1 MLTEYK
7 STNPPLSVTIKVYKF
22 SDTKLILRDNGR
34 FRFIP
39 ATVIE
44 TAFDIIREYGIDS
57 WEEYKNRMTGLIG
70 GFQSV
75 NYWDGE
81 KMVGSSTNNNPDS
94 GVAYTALRNLFTTA
108 RL

>member
-1 MLTEYK
+1 
-7 STNPPLSVTIKVYKF
+7 
-22 SDTKLILRDNGR
+22 
-34 FRFIP
+34 
-39 ATVIE
+39 
-44 TAFDIIREYGIDS
+44 
-57 WEEYKNRMTGLIG
+57 MTGLMG

-81 KMVGSSTNNNPDS
+81 KMVGTSTNNNPDS